1 MLDSYLK
8 LVLAHS
14 TFKHSD
20 FPKPTSKQVTSTE
33 STAENVEETREKYP
47 SGKSSSL
54 FEQPQLPADESLFDS
69 SSSEENIHLNVH
81 ACAEKRRRRSCFNPP
96 AVTSAFWSTGC
107 CIVTS
112 FFVGE
117 FFKTWSSVSGGSRL
131 MLGNL

>member
-33 STAENVEETREKYP
+33 TTAENVEETREKYP

-54 FEQPQLPADESLFDS
+54 LEQPQLPADEFSFDS
-69 SSSEENIHLNVH
+69 LSSEEKNEVSRYCWCVWEEL
-81 ACAEKRRRRSCFNPP
+81 
-96 AVTSAFWSTGC
+96 
-107 CIVTS
+107 S
-112 FFVGE
+112 FE
-117 FFKTWSSVSGGSRL
+117 DIEYTRAWRKHY
-131 MLGNL
+131 